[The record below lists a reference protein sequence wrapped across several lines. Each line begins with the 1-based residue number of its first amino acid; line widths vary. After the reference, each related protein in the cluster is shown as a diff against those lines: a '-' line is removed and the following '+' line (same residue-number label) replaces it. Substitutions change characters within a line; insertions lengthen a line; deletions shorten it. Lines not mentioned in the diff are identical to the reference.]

1 MKRFFLVCVMVSLF
15 GMTKAQIV
23 DSIYL
28 STHDFYFRFEHSYPL
43 DTAQYGYP
51 MYLFNEP
58 HNLFLNS
65 NFNPNEENPFRWNR
79 VSHLPYVF
87 LQKYD
92 NGPSDG
98 VLYGIATTVLRPDT
112 GYFTNP
118 GALRFVVAGHNTT
131 NVIDV
136 RASMSIDSYRVD
148 KMFDYFVQDNEQY
161 GPSHIYSYMHE
172 YYFEHPIPLRD
183 LPNPFLIGTLMDS
196 SVTMYNYFHYS
207 HIPILTFG
215 QINNGRIRWLFR
227 DTPIHDWDS
236 IPMQHTWGVFFPIV
250 RPDSLLCGRVENFRL
265 EERGEDY
272 ARLAWHPSRP
282 FRDLYSG
289 TFQVALG
296 GLGPQ
301 PDTSNILTFSDTL
314 ATLTSLDS
322 GVWYS
327 TWVRGECCHCG
338 CPMHGDTLIWGPWR
352 GPVQFY
358 LGSRQPGAEG
368 ITSPVAN
375 LPSLTLTPNPASG
388 HILVTL
394 QGLNAR
400 GSLSIVD
407 SKGSEVLHLDDTSL
421 PLSLDTSPLAPGIYI
436 LRLHTPSA
444 SYSQKLIV
452 AER

>member
-148 KMFDYFVQDNEQY
+148 KMFDYFVQNDEQY
-161 GPSHIYSYMHE
+161 GPSHIYRYMHE

-183 LPNPFLIGTLMDS
+183 FPNPFLIGLLMDS
-196 SVTMYNYFHYS
+196 SITAYNYYDLAYNQPFYTYS
-207 HIPILTFG
+207 RC
-215 QINNGRIRWLFR
+215 NGHMRWLFR
-227 DTPIHDWDS
+227 DTPFHDWDS
-236 IPMQHTWGVFFPIV
+236 IPMQGNWGVFFPIV

-265 EERGEDY
+265 EERGEDF

-301 PDTSNILTFSDTL
+301 PDTSNILTCSDTL
-314 ATLTSLDS
+314 ATLTGLDS

-352 GPVQFY
+352 GPLQFY
-358 LGSRQPGAEG
+358 LGSRQPGIQEIEAMDPNE
-368 ITSPVAN
+368 IF
-375 LPSLTLTPNPASG
+375 SLSPNPANKWLTATFGETLHDASLQIINMEGQVVDERGISG
-388 HILVTL
+388 AQAILDISAL
-394 QGLNAR
+394 QA
-400 GSLSIVD
+400 
-407 SKGSEVLHLDDTSL
+407 
-421 PLSLDTSPLAPGIYI
+421 GIYL
-436 LRLHTPSA
+436 LRLCTVKGTA
-444 SYSQKLIV
+444 TRKLV
-452 AER
+452 VE